1 MEKKIGKIVKQAG
14 FKAGDAVGKAKN
26 VVVKVVDQN
35 GDGKVDLEDV
45 KLVGVQV
52 KHETKKIVDL
62 AQEKMNAQKVKSLNS
77 FYSSDLEKTALPKL
91 VQIVARDKN
100 YDENSLCKGSI
111 GFMSDNKTMPLL
123 NVFADSI
130 QDYELS
136 FYPNEHNRFYY
147 VDPSNE
153 RLYIALDNY
162 YDYLKIARVSEL
174 QSVAQSLG
182 AKHFKVSYKEQT
194 ESFINKKGVL
204 KEKGNGVQAE
214 AKQTVDTKS
223 RYKMKIES
231 EMYFSGHQPFQP
243 ILQYLKNDPAINS
256 LISMRMAEEGDF
268 QKQNLEIK
276 LSDSSGLNKELS
288 TKIDEI
294 LTKFKFKLEASMSQQ
309 YKKESNSSLI
319 YEIEF

>member
-1 MEKKIGKIVKQAG
+1 MEKKMGKIVKQAG
-14 FKAGDAVGKAKN
+14 VKAGDAVGKAKD
-26 VVVKVVDQN
+26 VVVQVVDQN

-45 KLVGVQV
+45 KLVGEQV
-52 KHETKKIVDL
+52 KHETKKIVDF
-62 AQEKMNAQKVKSLNS
+62 AQEKMNAKKVKSLNP
-77 FYSSDLEKTALPKL
+77 FYASDLERTTLPKL
-91 VQIVARDKN
+91 VQIVSRDKN
-100 YDENSLCKGSI
+100 YDDNSLCKGSI
-111 GFMSDNKTMPLL
+111 GFMSDNKTMTLL
-123 NVFADSI
+123 NVFTDSI
-130 QDYELS
+130 QDFKLS

-153 RLYIALDNY
+153 NLYIALDNY

-174 QSVAQSLG
+174 QSVAQLLG

-194 ESFINKKGVL
+194 ESYVNKKGSM
-204 KEKGNGVQAE
+204 KGKGHGVQAE

-223 RYKMKIES
+223 RYKMSIES

-243 ILQYLKNDPAINS
+243 VLQYLKNDPAINS

-288 TKIDEI
+288 TKIDEV
-294 LTKFKFKLEASMSQQ
+294 LSKFKFKLEASMTQQ